1 MTKKILRILKTIFLP
16 FKEKCT
22 TLLSCE
28 SKPRELLCE
37 LRQIQEEHDKNGGLC
52 EAGPENC
59 GFCYSEL
66 RN

>member
-1 MTKKILRILKTIFLP
+1 MIKKILRILKAIFLP
-16 FKEKCT
+16 FKEKST
-22 TLLSCE
+22 ALLSYE

-37 LRQIQEEHDKNGGLC
+37 LRQIQEEHDENGGFC